1 MKATYSIL
9 LPAPPFILG
18 AGLLLWGWQNEFLA
32 YAAAMAIIVECARL
46 VHWRWSTP
54 EKEFNNIADLS
65 GVGFFIAVVYIF
77 FTVRSQGIYTILSVL
92 PFVFFLVLITQ
103 IYSEQGTLKLSVLL
117 VSLRKL
123 DLESARAINKSI
135 DISLPYFVLCLIAAS
150 AGNQRTIWF
159 YILVC
164 LLLGYILWHGRP
176 ARYHAMIWIICV
188 TIAVAAGYAGQ
199 IGIRNA
205 QRAIELSLMSVFD
218 QFMWRYRD
226 PNRATTAIG
235 SIGRLKFSDRILLRV
250 KTPQPL
256 TSPLY
261 LHEAT
266 YDSYNY
272 GVWSTSNPTNTT
284 FDPDPGGASWTL
296 NDLPQSREA
305 SIATY
310 MVKDTG
316 VIPLPHGTSKI
327 KGTGIIEINQNK
339 FGTINMEI
347 REGWIRY
354 ASKYSGGRLPDWQ
367 PGPGDLR
374 VAETY
379 KPVLEQLANELALY
393 NKSETEVLRAV
404 KNHFQNNF
412 LYSLSGRQRYP
423 GRNYLSDFLFVSR
436 QGHCEFF
443 ATSTVLLLRTLGI
456 PARYAVGYYIDEY
469 SALEGQ
475 YIGRSRD
482 AHAWVLT
489 YVNNHW
495 QVLDTTPATWA
506 PYEDANASGLQSLF
520 DFTAWLRYKFSRWQ
534 TKDELEDKEKNEFEL
549 LWLLIPLTLIL
560 AWRLYIKERIQTARR
575 KLGAQKP
582 LIYPGMDSGFYRLVN
597 HIEGLGYKR
606 RNGETLHIWLNR
618 FGGRFRNTR
627 IEQAL
632 RLHYQ
637 YRFDPNGLPALVQ
650 ARLNGLVDEI
660 ILDLTTATT
669 PVG

>member
-1 MKATYSIL
+1 MKEPNSIL

-18 AGLLLWGWQNEFLA
+18 AGLLLWGWQNQFLA
-32 YAAAMAIIVECARL
+32 YAAVMAIIVESARL
-46 VHWRWSTP
+46 VHWRWSTL

-65 GVGFFIAVVYIF
+65 GVAFFIAVVYIF

-103 IYSEQGTLKLSVLL
+103 LYSEQGTMKLSVLL

-123 DLESARAINKSI
+123 DPESTRTINKNI
-135 DISLPYFVLCLIAAS
+135 DITLPYFMLCLISAS

-164 LLLGYILWHGRP
+164 LLLGYILWRGRP
-176 ARYHAMIWIICV
+176 VRYHATIWVICV

-199 IGIRNA
+199 IGIRSA
-205 QRAIELSLMSVFD
+205 QRAIELSLMSMFD

-250 KTPQPL
+250 KTPEPL
-256 TSPLY
+256 TRPLY

-266 YDSYNY
+266 YNSYNY
-272 GVWSTSNPTNTT
+272 GVWSTSNPDNTT
-284 FDPDPGGASWTL
+284 IDPDSGGASWTL
-296 NDLPQSREA
+296 NDLPRSRAA

-316 VIPLPHGTSKI
+316 VIPLPHGASKI
-327 KGTGIIEINQNK
+327 KGTGIIEINQNH

-354 ASKYSGGRLPDWQ
+354 TGEYNDERLPDWQ
-367 PGPGDLR
+367 PVTADLH
-374 VAETY
+374 VNDTY
-379 KPVLEQLANELALY
+379 KPVLERLARELSLY
-393 NKSETEVLRAV
+393 NRSEAEILRKV

-412 LYSLSGRQRYP
+412 LYSLSVRQRYP
-423 GRNYLSDFLFVSR
+423 GRDYLSDFLFVSR

-443 ATSTVLLLRTLGI
+443 ATSTVLLLRSLGI

-469 SALEGQ
+469 STLEGQ

-482 AHAWVLT
+482 AHAWVLA
-489 YVNNHW
+489 YVNKQW

-506 PYEDANASGLQSLF
+506 PFEDDNASSLQSLF
-520 DFTAWLRYKFSRWQ
+520 DLAAWLRYKFSRWQ
-534 TKDELEDKEKNEFEL
+534 TKDELDDEEKSEFEL

-560 AWRLYIKERIQTARR
+560 AWRLYIKERIQTVRR
-575 KLGAQKP
+575 KPGAGK
-582 LIYPGMDSGFYRLVN
+582 LLVEPGMDSEFYRLVN
-597 HIEGLGYKR
+597 HIEGLGHKR
-606 RNGETLHIWLNR
+606 RSGETLHAWLSRCDYR
-618 FGGRFRNTR
+618 FANVR

-637 YRFDPNGLPALVQ
+637 YRFDPAGLTDQ
-650 ARLNGLVDEI
+650 AKNRLAKL
-660 ILDLTTATT
+660 
-669 PVG
+669 